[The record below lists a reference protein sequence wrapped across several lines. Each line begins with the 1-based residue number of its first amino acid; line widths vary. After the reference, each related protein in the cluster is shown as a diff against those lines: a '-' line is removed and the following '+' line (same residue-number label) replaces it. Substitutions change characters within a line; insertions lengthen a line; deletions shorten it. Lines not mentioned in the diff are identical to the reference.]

1 MPSAMAWPRR
11 PCFWWLGGRAPAT
24 SPTGPAS
31 PCRQASLS
39 LWGWL
44 GLSIAGAPFLLGHG
58 AKTLL
63 FSTPLAGFAGLS
75 APTAA
80 WLLPLLSVGTAAV
93 YARILWVPIRSGP
106 QAQAPG
112 ALLLAL
118 LLLWPLWLIP
128 LGSSPLAL
136 PSPAASLAKTLAVLA
151 AGAGVEALRRA
162 LAGLR
167 LPGVPL
173 PDLERLVDLLGG
185 MAVVGAGV
193 LLACLGLELP
203 LGVEAEVVAWR
214 G

>member
-1 MPSAMAWPRR
+1 
-11 PCFWWLGGRAPAT
+11 
-24 SPTGPAS
+24 
-31 PCRQASLS
+31 
-39 LWGWL
+39 
-44 GLSIAGAPFLLGHG
+44 
-58 AKTLL
+58 
-63 FSTPLAGFAGLS
+63 
-75 APTAA
+75 
-80 WLLPLLSVGTAAV
+80 
-93 YARILWVPIRSGP
+93 
-106 QAQAPG
+106 
-112 ALLLAL
+112 
-118 LLLWPLWLIP
+118 
-128 LGSSPLAL
+128 
-136 PSPAASLAKTLAVLA
+136 VLA